1 MEPTIYS
8 RFKELVTAQ
17 PDHPAIIDERSCANY
32 SGLDQ
37 MVDTLISRFPLSYP
51 PA

>member
-32 SGLDQ
+32 S
-37 MVDTLISRFPLSYP
+37 
-51 PA
+51 